1 MARKRSKTG
10 RFLKHKTKASAK
22 KSRRRR
28 RRRS

>member
-1 MARKRSKTG
+1 MARTRNKTTG
-10 RFLKHKTKASAK
+10 RFLKRKAAK